1 MKQLSII
8 FCLVCLVGPT
18 EVLARDYSVS
28 VGATGQIAASR
39 DFDPL
44 SDDDEFSLAHV
55 EVGIELDEVLPGL
68 SLEVAWEAGSVSNQ
82 LYAGPNP
89 WLSTELAIHGLILS
103 ASYRLPLT
111 TWLNGTVRLG
121 GTLDFARLQ
130 FTQDDQILL
139 SDWSMARVGI
149 VGTAGVEFLLP
160 RNLWRTWFD
169 KPKGDPDEGFTMG
182 LRFELG
188 WSYRQ
193 AFVFDQMR
201 PSDTDKLS
209 IVRSDMDIGG
219 VHIDGLLFRVG
230 LVAVF

>member
-1 MKQLSII
+1 MKKLSII
-8 FCLVCLVGPT
+8 ISLFFLAGPA
-18 EVLARDYSVS
+18 EVFARDYNLS

-44 SDDDEFSLAHV
+44 SDDDEFNLAHI
-55 EVGIELDEVLPGL
+55 ELGIELDEVLPGL
-68 SLEVAWEAGSVSNQ
+68 SLEVAWEVGSVSNQ
-82 LYAGPNP
+82 LYAGDNP
-89 WLSTELAIHGLILS
+89 WLSTELAINGLILS

-121 GTLDFARLQ
+121 GTLDFARLR
-130 FTQDDQILL
+130 FTQNDQILL
-139 SDWSMARVGI
+139 SDWSMARLGI
-149 VGTAGVEFLLP
+149 IGTAGVEFMLP

-169 KPKGDPDEGFTMG
+169 KPEGDPQQGFTMG

-201 PSDTDKLS
+201 SSDTDKLS
-209 IVRSDMDIGG
+209 IARTDMDIGG
-219 VHIDGLLFRVG
+219 VHIDGLMFRVA